1 MATWKKILV
10 EGDAVVDNLATADLT
25 CTSTTRS
32 FKLASGMSILS
43 FENNSSENIFSMV
56 ANGSVMTTS
65 LSGGM
70 QIIEDASGQQA
81 CLKLFA
87 EDAASDYVC
96 LMANGSATADQ
107 TITFPAAGPTGANQI
122 LESDA
127 SGNLSWID
135 TPSGGGG
142 VTIDNYADQRLLTAG
157 DSSSNI
163 DAESALTF
171 DGFTLDVLG
180 HIEYT
185 ADANT
190 RTGELYDASDAGRFE
205 TGANISSG
213 DMHKWKKTG
222 SVVAF
227 KIYTLNGSN
236 QLPELLDASAS
247 STNINQI
254 AGLCPISSNGG
265 ANSNRFYV
273 RGMVTIPDS
282 SINGTY
288 SNSAGDP
295 VFLDPSN
302 AGELTLTEPTSGA
315 FVRQMGYVLSQTT
328 ISSSTYYVIWFDP
341 SPNYIRV

>member
-142 VTIDNYADQRLLTAG
+142 GVVTTYTNGVDNRVIT
-157 DSSSNI
+157 
-163 DAESALTF
+163 
-171 DGFTLDVLG
+171 
-180 HIEYT
+180 
-185 ADANT
+185 
-190 RTGELYDASDAGRFE
+190 
-205 TGANISSG
+205 SSG
-213 DMHKWKKTG
+213 SD
-222 SVVAF
+222 
-227 KIYTLNGSN
+227 
-236 QLPELLDASAS
+236 
-247 STNINQI
+247 
-254 AGLCPISSNGG
+254 
-265 ANSNRFYV
+265 
-273 RGMVTIPDS
+273 
-282 SINGTY
+282 SINGEANMTF
-288 SNSAGDP
+288 NGT
-295 VFLDPSN
+295 
-302 AGELTLTEPTSGA
+302 TLVVTGRVEPTDNIRITTNNKSLFGVTSGSA
-315 FVRQMGYVLSQTT
+315 NRSLAKVNTSGSVEIGDTNAKKHQMVICTCRRRQCVVLFGYKFCCLVGM
-328 ISSSTYYVIWFDP
+328 
-341 SPNYIRV
+341 